1 MMFYRELFQGGRM
14 PNALLKLAAVVVAAL
29 LISACVT
36 TQTGG
41 FGEKKDPKKAV
52 EYSVQAARNYIQ
64 EGNWEAAKRHLKT
77 ALDIDSHNAD
87 ANEALALV
95 FWRTGEYEQADKHFR
110 AAIDYASDNDASRI
124 RNNYAAFLY
133 DRKRYADAETQLEKV
148 AEDLLYDKRPDA
160 FLNLGMV
167 RIKLKKYAQAKEV
180 LERANLMDRSNP
192 MVVFQLAEVCFQLG
206 DYAKAQFFFDAFKSR
221 VQAPSAA
228 SLWLGIRL
236 AERAG
241 DKDSVASYALA
252 LKNLFPQSEE
262 YLAYKSVYSD
272 AGVQH

>member
-1 MMFYRELFQGGRM
+1 MPDLLF
-14 PNALLKLAAVVVAAL
+14 KLVAGVIAAL
-29 LISACVT
+29 LMSACVT

-41 FGEKKDPKKAV
+41 FEDKKDPKKAV

-77 ALDIDSHNAD
+77 ALSIDSHSAE

-110 AAIDYASDNDASRI
+110 TAADYASDNEGSRI

-148 AEDLLYDKRPDA
+148 AEDLLYDGRRDA
-160 FLNLGMV
+160 FLNLGKV
-167 RIKLKKYAQAKEV
+167 RIKLKKYTAAKDV
-180 LERANLMDRSNP
+180 LERAILMDRGNP
-192 MVVFQLAEVCFQLG
+192 MVMFPLAEVYVELG
-206 DYAKAQFFFDAFKSR
+206 DYAKAQVFYDAYRK
-221 VQAPSAA
+221 QNPAPSAA

-236 AERAG
+236 AEHAG
-241 DKDSVASYALA
+241 DKDAAASYALA
-252 LKNLFPQSEE
+252 LKNLFPLSEE
-262 YLAYKSVYSD
+262 YLAYKSVNSN
-272 AGVQH
+272 AGIEH